1 MAASSSRS
9 SLAPQAGPAG
19 APEALPDDGLDVLL
33 ALLVGGAWL
42 LDVLVVGASAS
53 PEPVAA
59 CAALAATVLL
69 VQRRAQPLAVSTG
82 VWVVLMVQTALGVD
96 ADASVL
102 PAAAVAL
109 AMFALGRYER
119 PDRALTGL
127 LGAVM
132 AAYALVLSLP
142 DRSLADGA
150 FASVAFLVPF
160 LVGHVLQ
167 RVHLD
172 GLAERD
178 DARRELGRRHPAG
191 TSAGVTWQR
200 EQIAA
205 ETLALLRGELAGTDD
220 PGAARRDATLRRLG
234 AATGLPAP
242 ADDDLPGLGDVPE
255 LLETVRRAGAEV
267 EWREEGEP
275 LPLAR
280 DLELA
285 LHRVLEEALG
295 NVVEHA
301 DPPRATATLRWEEDV
316 VELEVLDDGHPPTGD
331 PGRGAGLIAMRE
343 RARTCGGTFYA
354 GRRPSGGY
362 RIRVRLP
369 LDPDQ
374 PPVRTTSTAPS
385 ATTSSPSRS

>member
-1 MAASSSRS
+1 VAASSSLS
-9 SLAPQAGPAG
+9 SPAPPDVTE
-19 APEALPDDGLDVLL
+19 APPDDGLDVLL
-33 ALLVGGAWL
+33 ALLVGAAWL
-42 LDVLVVGASAS
+42 LDALVVGSSSA

-59 CAALAATVLL
+59 CAAIAAALLL
-69 VQRRAQPLAVSTG
+69 VQRRAQPLVVSTG

-96 ADASVL
+96 ADASVV
-102 PAAAVAL
+102 PALAVAL
-109 AMFALGRYER
+109 AMFALGRHER

-142 DRSLADGA
+142 DRSLADA
-150 FASVAFLVPF
+150 VFASVAFLVPF
-160 LVGHVLQ
+160 LAGHLLQ
-167 RVHLD
+167 RARHD

-178 DARRELGRRHPAG
+178 DARRELVRRHAASP
-191 TSAGVTWQR
+191 GVAWQR

-205 ETLALLRGELAGTDD
+205 ETLAVLRAEHGT
-220 PGAARRDATLRRLG
+220 PGDHDATLRRL
-234 AATGLPAP
+234 AAAIGVPVP
-242 ADDDLPGLGDVPE
+242 DDERLPGLDDVPR
-255 LLETVRRAGAEV
+255 LLDTARRAGAEV
-267 EWREEGEP
+267 DWREDGEP
-275 LPLAR
+275 VALAA
-280 DLELA
+280 DLQLA
-285 LHRVLEEALG
+285 LHRILEEALT

-316 VELEVLDDGHPPTGD
+316 VELEVLDDGRPPTGD
-331 PGRGAGLIAMRE
+331 PGRGQGLLAMRE

-374 PPVRTTSTAPS
+374 PAARTRRTAPS